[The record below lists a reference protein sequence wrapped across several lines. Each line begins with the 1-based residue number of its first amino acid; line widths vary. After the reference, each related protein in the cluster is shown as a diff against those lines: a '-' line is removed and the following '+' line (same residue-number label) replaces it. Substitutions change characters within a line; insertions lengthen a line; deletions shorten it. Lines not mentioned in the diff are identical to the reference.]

1 MKKFILI
8 MLCVVICGC
17 NNVKEKETFINVKSK
32 EVHILENE
40 NYNYLDN
47 IVSSNNEK
55 VVCQKNNDTINCN
68 LDNKEVSYK
77 IIYTMVTKNKNI
89 IFFGDS
95 ITYGFLTKGYSWVE
109 FIKDNYDFKIVTNAG
124 ISDYRV
130 STYDDKNKWLTDTI
144 ISHANEK
151 YDYVIMQGGINDV
164 LYNTPLGEISNSKSE
179 NDFDVNTFAGGFE
192 SYIYNAK
199 KYFKDAKIGYIITY
213 YTPNYIEK
221 GQKWSYDDYNKY
233 IMMTKKIL
241 DKWNIKYLD
250 LFNEEYSN
258 ILKVNTKTYLPDN
271 LHLNYEGYKII
282 YPYIYDFIKSL

>member
-55 VVCQKNNDTINCN
+55 VVCQKNNDIINCN

-77 IIYTMVTKNKNI
+77 IIYTSVTKNKNI

-95 ITYGFLTKGYSWVE
+95 ITYGFLTKGYSWAG
-109 FIKDNYDFKIVTNAG
+109 FIKDNYDFNTVINAG

-144 ISHANEK
+144 ISHANER

-179 NDFDVNTFAGGFE
+179 NDFDVNTFAGGLE

-213 YTPNYIEK
+213 YTPNYTER
-221 GQKWSYDDYNKY
+221 GLKWSYDDYNKY
-233 IMMTKKIL
+233 VIMTKKIL

-250 LFNEEYSN
+250 LFDEEYSN

-282 YPYIYDFIKSL
+282 YPYIYDFIKNL

>member
-8 MLCVVICGC
+8 MLCVVVCGC

-55 VVCQKNNDTINCN
+55 VVCQKNNDTINCK
-68 LDNKEVSYK
+68 LDNKEASYK

-213 YTPNYIEK
+213 YTPNYTEK

>member
-17 NNVKEKETFINVKSK
+17 NNIKEKETFINVKSK

-55 VVCQKNNDTINCN
+55 VVCQKNNDTINCK
-68 LDNKEVSYK
+68 LDNKEASYK
-77 IIYTMVTKNKNI
+77 IIYTVVTKNKNI

-95 ITYGFLTKGYSWVE
+95 ITYGFLTKGYSWTE
-109 FIKDNYDFKIVTNAG
+109 FIKDNYDFNIVTNAG

-179 NDFDVNTFAGGFE
+179 DDFDVNTFAGGFE

-213 YTPNYIEK
+213 YTPNYTER

>member
-55 VVCQKNNDTINCN
+55 VVCQKNNDTINCK
-68 LDNKEVSYK
+68 LDNKEASYK

-95 ITYGFLTKGYSWVE
+95 ITYGFLTKGYSWTE
-109 FIKDNYDFKIVTNAG
+109 FIKDNYDFNIVTNAG

-213 YTPNYIEK
+213 YTPNYTER

-233 IMMTKKIL
+233 IMITKKIL

-258 ILKVNTKTYLPDN
+258 ILKVNTKTYLPDD

>member
-55 VVCQKNNDTINCN
+55 VVCQKNNDTINCK

-77 IIYTMVTKNKNI
+77 IIYTVVTKNKNI

-95 ITYGFLTKGYSWVE
+95 ITYGFLTKGYSWAE
-109 FIKDNYDFKIVTNAG
+109 FIKDNYDFNIVMNAG

-213 YTPNYIEK
+213 YTPNYTER

-233 IMMTKKIL
+233 IMMAKKIL

-258 ILKVNTKTYLPDN
+258 ILKVNTKTYLSDN

>member
-55 VVCQKNNDTINCN
+55 VVCQKNNDTINCK

-95 ITYGFLTKGYSWVE
+95 ITYGFLTKGYSWTE
-109 FIKDNYDFKIVTNAG
+109 FIKDNYDFNIVINAG

-179 NDFDVNTFAGGFE
+179 DDFDVNTFAGGFE

-213 YTPNYIEK
+213 YTPNYTER
-221 GQKWSYDDYNKY
+221 GQIWSYDDYNKY

>member
-17 NNVKEKETFINVKSK
+17 NNIKEKETFINVKSK

-55 VVCQKNNDTINCN
+55 VVCQKNNDTINCK

-77 IIYTMVTKNKNI
+77 IIYTVVTKNKNI

-95 ITYGFLTKGYSWVE
+95 ITYGFLTKGYSWAE
-109 FIKDNYDFKIVTNAG
+109 FIKDNYDFNIVMNAG

-213 YTPNYIEK
+213 YTPNYTER

-258 ILKVNTKTYLPDN
+258 ILRVNTKTYLPDN

>member
-55 VVCQKNNDTINCN
+55 VVCQKNNDTINCK
-68 LDNKEVSYK
+68 LDNKEASYK

-95 ITYGFLTKGYSWVE
+95 ITYGFLTKGYSWAE
-109 FIKDNYDFKIVTNAG
+109 FIKDNYDFNTVINAG

-213 YTPNYIEK
+213 YTPNYTER

-258 ILKVNTKTYLPDN
+258 ILKVNTKTYLPDD

>member
-55 VVCQKNNDTINCN
+55 VVCQKNNDTINCK

-77 IIYTMVTKNKNI
+77 IIYTVVTKNKNI

-95 ITYGFLTKGYSWVE
+95 ITYGFLTKGYSWAE
-109 FIKDNYDFKIVTNAG
+109 FIKDNYDFNIVTNAG

-213 YTPNYIEK
+213 YTPNYTER
-221 GQKWSYDDYNKY
+221 GLKWSYDDYNKY
-233 IMMTKKIL
+233 ILMTKEIL

-258 ILKVNTKTYLPDN
+258 ILKVDTKKYLPDN

-282 YPYIYDFIKSL
+282 YPYIYDFIKSI

>member
-8 MLCVVICGC
+8 MLCIVICGC
-17 NNVKEKETFINVKSK
+17 NNVKEKESFINVKSK

-55 VVCQKNNDTINCN
+55 VVCQKNNDTINCK
-68 LDNKEVSYK
+68 LDNKEASYK

-213 YTPNYIEK
+213 YTPNYTEK

>member
-47 IVSSNNEK
+47 IVSSNNKK

-77 IIYTMVTKNKNI
+77 IIYTSVTKNKNI

-95 ITYGFLTKGYSWVE
+95 ITYGFLTKGYSWAG
-109 FIKDNYDFKIVTNAG
+109 FIKDNYDFNTVINAG

-144 ISHANEK
+144 ISHANER

-164 LYNTPLGEISNSKSE
+164 LYNTPLGEISNSKRE
-179 NDFDVNTFAGGFE
+179 NDFDVNTFAGGLE

-213 YTPNYIEK
+213 YTPNYTER
-221 GQKWSYDDYNKY
+221 GLKWSYDDYNKY
-233 IMMTKKIL
+233 IMMTKEIL

-250 LFNEEYSN
+250 LFDEEYSN

-282 YPYIYDFIKSL
+282 YPYIYDFIKNL

>member
-55 VVCQKNNDTINCN
+55 VVCQKNNDTINCK
-68 LDNKEVSYK
+68 LDNKEASYK

-95 ITYGFLTKGYSWVE
+95 ITYGFLTKGYSWAE
-109 FIKDNYDFKIVTNAG
+109 FIKDNYDFNIVINAG

-213 YTPNYIEK
+213 YTPNYTER
-221 GQKWSYDDYNKY
+221 GLKWSYDDYNKY
-233 IMMTKKIL
+233 VMMTKKIL

-250 LFNEEYSN
+250 LFDEEYSN

>member
-55 VVCQKNNDTINCN
+55 VVCQKNNDTINCK
-68 LDNKEVSYK
+68 LDNKEASYK

-95 ITYGFLTKGYSWVE
+95 ITYGFLTKGYSWTE
-109 FIKDNYDFKIVTNAG
+109 FIKDNYDFNIVTNAG

-213 YTPNYIEK
+213 YTPNYTER
-221 GQKWSYDDYNKY
+221 GLKWSYDDYNKY
-233 IMMTKKIL
+233 ILMTKEIL

>member
-17 NNVKEKETFINVKSK
+17 NNIKEKETFINVKSK

-55 VVCQKNNDTINCN
+55 VVCQKNNDTINCK

-95 ITYGFLTKGYSWVE
+95 ITYGFLTKGYSWAE
-109 FIKDNYDFKIVTNAG
+109 FIKDNYDFNIVMNAG

-179 NDFDVNTFAGGFE
+179 DDFDVNTFAGGFE

-213 YTPNYIEK
+213 YTPNYTER
-221 GQKWSYDDYNKY
+221 GHKWSYDDYNKY

-282 YPYIYDFIKSL
+282 YPYIYDFIKIL

>member
-1 MKKFILI
+1 MIDLDLRNPKIADYLG
-8 MLCVVICGC
+8 LSVTTGL
-17 NNVKEKETFINVKSK
+17 T
-32 EVHILENE
+32 
-40 NYNYLDN
+40 NYL
-47 IVSSNNEK
+47 VS
-55 VVCQKNNDTINCN
+55 
-68 LDNKEVSYK
+68 NKEGGENDLIHHVAQE
-77 IIYTMVTKNKNI
+77 
-89 IFFGDS
+89 
-95 ITYGFLTKGYSWVE
+95 GFLDVIT
-109 FIKDNYDFKIVTNAG
+109 AG
-124 ISDYRV
+124 PVPPNPSELLLSEKLDSLMAR
-130 STYDDKNKWLTDTI
+130 LR
-144 ISHANEK
+144 EK

-179 NDFDVNTFAGGFE
+179 DDFDVNTFAGGFE

-213 YTPNYIEK
+213 YTPNYTER

-241 DKWNIKYLD
+241 DKWNIKYLN

>member
-8 MLCVVICGC
+8 MLCVVVCGC

-55 VVCQKNNDTINCN
+55 VVCQKNNDTVNCN

-77 IIYTMVTKNKNI
+77 IIYTSVTKNKNI

-95 ITYGFLTKGYSWVE
+95 ITYGFLTKGYSWAE
-109 FIKDNYDFKIVTNAG
+109 FIKDNYDFNTVINAG

-144 ISHANEK
+144 ISNANER

-164 LYNTPLGEISNSKSE
+164 LYNTPLGEITNSKRE
-179 NDFDVNTFAGGFE
+179 NDFDVNTFAGGLE

-213 YTPNYIEK
+213 YTPNYTER
-221 GQKWSYDDYNKY
+221 GQKWSYVDYNKY

-250 LFNEEYSN
+250 LFSEEYSN

>member
-55 VVCQKNNDTINCN
+55 VVCQKNNDTINCK
-68 LDNKEVSYK
+68 LDNKEASYK

-179 NDFDVNTFAGGFE
+179 DDFDVNTFAGGFE

-213 YTPNYIEK
+213 YTPNYTEK

>member
-55 VVCQKNNDTINCN
+55 VVCQKNNDTINCK

-95 ITYGFLTKGYSWVE
+95 ITYGFLTKGYSWAE
-109 FIKDNYDFKIVTNAG
+109 FIKDNYDFNIVTNAG

-179 NDFDVNTFAGGFE
+179 DDFDVNTFARGFK

-213 YTPNYIEK
+213 YTPNYTER

-250 LFNEEYSN
+250 LFDEEYSN
-258 ILKVNTKTYLPDN
+258 ILKVNTKIYLPDN

>member
-55 VVCQKNNDTINCN
+55 VVCQKNNDTINCK

-77 IIYTMVTKNKNI
+77 IIYTVVTKNKNI

-95 ITYGFLTKGYSWVE
+95 ITYGFLTKGYSWAE
-109 FIKDNYDFKIVTNAG
+109 FIKDNYDFNIVINAG

-164 LYNTPLGEISNSKSE
+164 LYNTPLGEISNSKRE
-179 NDFDVNTFAGGFE
+179 NDFDVNTFAGGLE
-192 SYIYNAK
+192 SYIYNAQ

-213 YTPNYIEK
+213 YTPNYTER
-221 GQKWSYDDYNKY
+221 GLKWSYDDYNKY

-250 LFNEEYSN
+250 LFDEEYSN

>member
-1 MKKFILI
+1 MKKIILI

-55 VVCQKNNDTINCN
+55 VVCQKNNDTINCK

-77 IIYTMVTKNKNI
+77 IIYTVVTKNKNI

-95 ITYGFLTKGYSWVE
+95 ITYGFLTKGYSWAE
-109 FIKDNYDFKIVTNAG
+109 FIKDNYDFNIVINAG

-130 STYDDKNKWLTDTI
+130 SNFDDKNKWLTDTI

-213 YTPNYIEK
+213 YTPNYTER

-258 ILKVNTKTYLPDN
+258 ILRVNTKTYLPDN

>member
-47 IVSSNNEK
+47 IVSSNNKK

-77 IIYTMVTKNKNI
+77 IIYTSVTKNKNI

-95 ITYGFLTKGYSWVE
+95 IIYGFLTKGYSWAG
-109 FIKDNYDFKIVTNAG
+109 FIKDNYDFNTVINAG

-144 ISHANEK
+144 ISHANER

-164 LYNTPLGEISNSKSE
+164 LYNTPLGEISNSKRE
-179 NDFDVNTFAGGFE
+179 NDFDVNTFAGGLE

-213 YTPNYIEK
+213 YTPNYTER
-221 GQKWSYDDYNKY
+221 GLKWSYDDYNKY

-250 LFNEEYSN
+250 LFDEEYSN

>member
-55 VVCQKNNDTINCN
+55 VVCQKNNDTIKCK

-77 IIYTMVTKNKNI
+77 IIYTVVTKNKNI

-95 ITYGFLTKGYSWVE
+95 ITYGFLTKGYSWAE
-109 FIKDNYDFKIVTNAG
+109 FIKDNYDFNIVINAG

-164 LYNTPLGEISNSKSE
+164 LYNTPLGEISNSKRE
-179 NDFDVNTFAGGFE
+179 NEFDVNTFAGGLE

-213 YTPNYIEK
+213 YTPNYTER
-221 GQKWSYDDYNKY
+221 GLKWSYDDYNKY
-233 IMMTKKIL
+233 VMMTKKIL

-250 LFNEEYSN
+250 LFDEEYSN

-282 YPYIYDFIKSL
+282 YPYIYDFIKNL

>member
-1 MKKFILI
+1 
-8 MLCVVICGC
+8 MLYIFLWG
-17 NNVKEKETFINVKSK
+17 T
-32 EVHILENE
+32 HR
-40 NYNYLDN
+40 
-47 IVSSNNEK
+47 
-55 VVCQKNNDTINCN
+55 VVCQKNNDTIKCK

-77 IIYTMVTKNKNI
+77 IIYTVVTKNKNI

-95 ITYGFLTKGYSWVE
+95 ITYGFLTKGYSWAE
-109 FIKDNYDFKIVTNAG
+109 FIKDNYDFNIVINAG

-179 NDFDVNTFAGGFE
+179 DDFDVNTFAGGFE

-213 YTPNYIEK
+213 YTPNYTER

-241 DKWNIKYLD
+241 DKWNIKYSGSYHVKIFVGFNIFYVKINCNSFHAFLD
-250 LFNEEYSN
+250 IAVF
-258 ILKVNTKTYLPDN
+258 K
-271 LHLNYEGYKII
+271 
-282 YPYIYDFIKSL
+282 

>member
-77 IIYTMVTKNKNI
+77 IIYTLVTKNKNI

-95 ITYGFLTKGYSWVE
+95 ITYGFLTKGYSWAE
-109 FIKDNYDFKIVTNAG
+109 FIKDNYDFNIVTNAG

-213 YTPNYIEK
+213 YTPNYTEK

>member
-55 VVCQKNNDTINCN
+55 VVCQKNNDTINCK

-77 IIYTMVTKNKNI
+77 IIYTVVTKTKNI

-95 ITYGFLTKGYSWVE
+95 ITYGFLTKGYSWAE
-109 FIKDNYDFKIVTNAG
+109 FIKDNYDFNIVMNAG

-213 YTPNYIEK
+213 YTPNYTER

-258 ILKVNTKTYLPDN
+258 ILKVNTKTYLSDN

>member
-55 VVCQKNNDTINCN
+55 VVCQKNNDTINCK
-68 LDNKEVSYK
+68 LDNKEASYK

-164 LYNTPLGEISNSKSE
+164 LYNTPLGEISNIKSE

-213 YTPNYIEK
+213 YTPNYTER

>member
-8 MLCVVICGC
+8 MLCVVACGC

-55 VVCQKNNDTINCN
+55 VVCQKNNDTINCK

-77 IIYTMVTKNKNI
+77 IIYTVVTKNKNI

-95 ITYGFLTKGYSWVE
+95 ITYGFLTKGYSWAE
-109 FIKDNYDFKIVTNAG
+109 FIKDNYDFNIVMNAG

-144 ISHANEK
+144 IYHANEK

-179 NDFDVNTFAGGFE
+179 DYFDVNTFAGGFE

-213 YTPNYIEK
+213 YTPNYTER
-221 GQKWSYDDYNKY
+221 GQKLSYDDYNKY

>member
-55 VVCQKNNDTINCN
+55 VVCQKNNDTINCK
-68 LDNKEVSYK
+68 LDNKEASYK

-95 ITYGFLTKGYSWVE
+95 ITYGFLTKGYSWAE
-109 FIKDNYDFKIVTNAG
+109 FIKDNYDFNIVTNAG

-144 ISHANEK
+144 ISHANER

-164 LYNTPLGEISNSKSE
+164 LYNTPLGEISNSKRE
-179 NDFDVNTFAGGFE
+179 NDFDVNTFAGGLE

-213 YTPNYIEK
+213 YTPNYTER
-221 GQKWSYDDYNKY
+221 GLKWSYDDYNKY

-250 LFNEEYSN
+250 LFDEEYSN

>member
-55 VVCQKNNDTINCN
+55 VVCQKNNDTINCK

-95 ITYGFLTKGYSWVE
+95 ITYGFLTKGYSWAE
-109 FIKDNYDFKIVTNAG
+109 FIKDNYDFNIVTNAG

-213 YTPNYIEK
+213 YTPNYTER

-258 ILKVNTKTYLPDN
+258 ILKVDTKKYLPDN

-282 YPYIYDFIKSL
+282 YPYIYDFIKSI

>member
-55 VVCQKNNDTINCN
+55 VVCQKNDDTVNCN

-213 YTPNYIEK
+213 YTPNYTEK

>member
-55 VVCQKNNDTINCN
+55 VVCQKNNDTINCK

-77 IIYTMVTKNKNI
+77 IIYTVVTKNKNI

-95 ITYGFLTKGYSWVE
+95 ITYGFLTKGYSWAE
-109 FIKDNYDFKIVTNAG
+109 FIKDNYDFNIVTNAG

-213 YTPNYIEK
+213 YTPNYTEK

-258 ILKVNTKTYLPDN
+258 ILKVDTKKYLPDN

-282 YPYIYDFIKSL
+282 YPYIYDFIKSI

>member
-55 VVCQKNNDTINCN
+55 VVCQKNNDIINCS

-77 IIYTMVTKNKNI
+77 IIYTSVTKNKNI

-95 ITYGFLTKGYSWVE
+95 ITYGFLTKGYSWAE
-109 FIKDNYDFKIVTNAG
+109 FIKDNYDFNTVINAG

-213 YTPNYIEK
+213 YTPNYTEK

>member
-17 NNVKEKETFINVKSK
+17 NNVKEKKTFINVKSK

-55 VVCQKNNDTINCN
+55 VVCQKNNDTINCK

-77 IIYTMVTKNKNI
+77 IIYTVVTKNKNI

-95 ITYGFLTKGYSWVE
+95 ITYGFLTKGYSWAE
-109 FIKDNYDFKIVTNAG
+109 FIKDNYDFNIVMNAG
-124 ISDYRV
+124 ISDYRI

-179 NDFDVNTFAGGFE
+179 DDFDVNTFAGGFE

-213 YTPNYIEK
+213 YTPNYTER

-233 IMMTKKIL
+233 IMITKKIL

>member
-55 VVCQKNNDTINCN
+55 VVCQKNNDTINCK

-77 IIYTMVTKNKNI
+77 IIYTVVTKNKNI

-95 ITYGFLTKGYSWVE
+95 ITYGFLTKGYSWAE
-109 FIKDNYDFKIVTNAG
+109 FIKDNYDFNTVTNAG

-144 ISHANEK
+144 ISHANER

-164 LYNTPLGEISNSKSE
+164 LYNTPLGEITNSKRE

-213 YTPNYIEK
+213 YTPNYTER
-221 GQKWSYDDYNKY
+221 GLKWSYDDYNKY

-258 ILKVNTKTYLPDN
+258 ILKVNTKIYLPDN

>member
-8 MLCVVICGC
+8 MLCVVACGC

-55 VVCQKNNDTINCN
+55 VVCQKNNDTINCK

-95 ITYGFLTKGYSWVE
+95 ITYGFLTKGYSWAE
-109 FIKDNYDFKIVTNAG
+109 FIKDNYDFNIVMNAG
-124 ISDYRV
+124 ISDYRI

-192 SYIYNAK
+192 TYIYNAK

-213 YTPNYIEK
+213 YTPNYTER

-241 DKWNIKYLD
+241 DKWNIKYLN